1 MLRSI
6 VMSKPSDHLSTPQA
20 KEFLKQIVNMRQF
33 ISQGRKLL
41 PPHAVFKPDYDLHD
55 RRLNEIERLFRAG
68 GEQNL
73 AQIPDLQETF
83 MLDLNADTATV
94 MSEAQERLV
103 RFTDQLAQKFEEKK
117 YELPSEVRDGLEDL
131 LQPYHDG
138 IRDQMLDTLPIETR
152 RDIEAAKRAG
162 EDQD

>member
-1 MLRSI
+1 
-6 VMSKPSDHLSTPQA
+6 MSKPSDHLSTPQA
-20 KEFLKQIVNMRQF
+20 KEFLKQIVHMRQF

-41 PPHAVFKPDYDLHD
+41 PPHAVFRPDYDLHD

-68 GEQNL
+68 GEENL

-83 MLDLNADTATV
+83 MLDLNADTATLV
-94 MSEAQERLV
+94 SEAQERLV

-117 YELPSEVRDGLEDL
+117 YELPSETRDGLEDL
-131 LQPYHDG
+131 LQPYQDG

-152 RDIEAAKRAG
+152 RDIEAAKRAN

>member
-1 MLRSI
+1 LHSI

-20 KEFLKQIVNMRQF
+20 KHFLNQITHMRGVLR
-33 ISQGRKLL
+33 QGRKLL
-41 PPHAVFKPDYDLHD
+41 PPHAVFKPDYDLHE
-55 RRLNEIERLFRAG
+55 RRLDEIERLFRAG

-73 AQIPDLQETF
+73 AQIPDLNETF
-83 MLDLNADTATV
+83 LLDMNADIAAVT
-94 MSEAQERLV
+94 SEAQERLV

-117 YELPSEVRDGLEDL
+117 YELPSETRDGLEDL

-152 RDIEAAKRAG
+152 RDIEAAKRAS

>member
-1 MLRSI
+1 
-6 VMSKPSDHLSTPQA
+6 MSKPSDHLSTPQA
-20 KEFLKQIVNMRQF
+20 KAFLKQIVNMRQF

-103 RFTDQLAQKFEEKK
+103 RFTDKLAQKFEEKK
-117 YELPSEVRDGLEDL
+117 YELPSETRDGLEDL
-131 LQPYHDG
+131 LQPYQDG
-138 IRDQMLDTLPIETR
+138 IREKMLGTLPIETR

-162 EDQD
+162 EEQD